1 MAPNSRIADDNKKIS
16 LSESKAKIAEVRDK
30 SSKNFVLKNK

>member
-1 MAPNSRIADDNKKIS
+1 MVSNNRFAEDAKKIS
-16 LSESKAKIAEVRDK
+16 VSESKVKIGEIKDK